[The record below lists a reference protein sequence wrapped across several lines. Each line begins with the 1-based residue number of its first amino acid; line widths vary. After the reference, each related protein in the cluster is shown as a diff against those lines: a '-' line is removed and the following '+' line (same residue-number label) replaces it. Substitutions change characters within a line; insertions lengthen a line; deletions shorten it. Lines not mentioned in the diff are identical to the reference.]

1 LVMVYD
7 IYTIILLVVGW
18 GIIVVLSYLI
28 FKNRFEK
35 WKQESLDKQRSVTK
49 GRMAEQLAPLLPE
62 FKYNPSDAR
71 FLGNPID
78 YIIFENLHKEGEEP
92 INIVLLDVKTG
103 KASLNRNERLIE
115 KAANERRIKFETL
128 QLGTLEE

>member
-1 LVMVYD
+1 MVYD

-18 GIIVVLSYLI
+18 GIIVALSYLI
-28 FKNRFEK
+28 FKIELK
-35 WKQESLDKQRSVTK
+35 KKIKESLTKQRSVIK
-49 GRMAEQLAPLLPE
+49 GKVAEQLAPLLPE

-71 FLGNPID
+71 FLGDPID
-78 YIIFENLHKEGEEP
+78 YIIFENLHKGGEEP

-115 KAANERRIKFETL
+115 NAANERRIKFETL
-128 QLGTLEE
+128 QLGTPEE